1 MYICLSV
8 GSQFNEYREVL
19 DPANILGN
27 EWVDT
32 LLGPAG
38 K

>member
-1 MYICLSV
+1 VVALLD
-8 GSQFNEYREVL
+8 SQFNEYREVL
-19 DPANILGN
+19 DPANILAN

-38 K
+38 AK